1 MKLPHKNVLSEV
13 KNVWSFRT
21 LLRTV
26 HSVIDRTPPDLLL
39 EIILV
44 NDQSDIDI
52 TLNVTNHIQNE
63 NLSHIVRLITPPDRL
78 GLIRW
83 E

>member
-1 MKLPHKNVLSEV
+1 MALFT
-13 KNVWSFRT
+13 FRT

-26 HSVIDRTPPDLLL
+26 HSVIDRTPSDLLL

-52 TLNVTNHIQNE
+52 TVNVTNHIQTE
-63 NLSHIVRLITPPDRL
+63 NLSHIVRLITPPERL
-78 GLIRW
+78 GLIR
-83 E
+83 